1 MGSCQGDKKKQ
12 GTTKKLA
19 ARTKPKGREIEA
31 VGLEEELGELYLS
44 GGGGYETVDEEVGDT
59 SWLKEG
65 GDDDSFVDIDNTLGI
80 RSND

>member
-1 MGSCQGDKKKQ
+1 M
-12 GTTKKLA
+12 
-19 ARTKPKGREIEA
+19 
-31 VGLEEELGELYLS
+31 S